1 MQAIRVAAVKILTLF
16 AIVLVAGPAQSMSLD
31 WRPVYFRQGH
41 PLVGE
46 NLEQSTDNTGGLQ
59 LENLQMNV
67 SIMKEYPNVAYDLM
81 GRANATECSPASCM
95 MLSAR
100 RAELVYDYLLEQG
113 IPACQ
118 IKTIVAAGTSS
129 PIALPQD
136 DAPPDRSVH
145 LLVTLGTTC

>member
-1 MQAIRVAAVKILTLF
+1 MQATRAAALKILTLF
-16 AIVLVAGPAQSMSLD
+16 AAVLVACPAQSMSLD
-31 WRPVYFRQGH
+31 WRPVNFRQGH

-46 NLEQSTDNTGGLQ
+46 NLEDSMDNASGLQ
-59 LENLQMNV
+59 LENLQVNV

-118 IKTIVAAGTSS
+118 IKTIVAASTSS
-129 PIALPQD
+129 PIARPQD
-136 DAPPDRSVH
+136 DAPPDRAVH
-145 LLVTLGTTC
+145 LLVTLGKTC